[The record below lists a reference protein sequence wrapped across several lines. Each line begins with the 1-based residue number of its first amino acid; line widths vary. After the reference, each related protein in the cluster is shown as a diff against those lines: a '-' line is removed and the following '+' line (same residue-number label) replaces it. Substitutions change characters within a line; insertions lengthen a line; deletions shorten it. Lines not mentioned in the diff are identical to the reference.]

1 MLVLCVCKLHQ
12 QLLTAL
18 FTPEKL
24 RYKAAFSSAS
34 LLLLLLLLGVIV
46 TPRMGVLG
54 VIITP
59 DIRMEPGV
67 VGRVALR
74 QQLVRKVAV
83 EDRRDVHPREER
95 QRQRHAVQHHPVHDG
110 GKGVEED
117 AVLLVPVR

>member
-59 DIRMEPGV
+59 GLPWAHL
-67 VGRVALR
+67 RVMDYPCCISY
-74 QQLVRKVAV
+74 K
-83 EDRRDVHPREER
+83 
-95 QRQRHAVQHHPVHDG
+95 
-110 GKGVEED
+110 
-117 AVLLVPVR
+117 